1 MWIKQTPEMGRND
14 AIIPVAAKAN
24 LEHDYQGKEKKVI
37 KRQGKRRKRRRIKQS
52 QTKKKDGSTKGRT
65 DGQTRPL
72 VEICC
77 LIQKYPRVRH
87 ADR

>member
-1 MWIKQTPEMGRND
+1 MGRND

-24 LEHDYQGKEKKVI
+24 LEHDYQGKGEDVI

-52 QTKKKDGSTKGRT
+52 QTKKDGLTEGRT